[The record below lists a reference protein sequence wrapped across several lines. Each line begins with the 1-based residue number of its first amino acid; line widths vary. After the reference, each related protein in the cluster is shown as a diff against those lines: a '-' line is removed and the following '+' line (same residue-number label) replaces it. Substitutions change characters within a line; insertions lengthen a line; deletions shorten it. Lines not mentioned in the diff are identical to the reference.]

1 MHRLYRPRVC
11 ILSRLRVNNLLIRRT
26 GNDILNR
33 LVAEL
38 EILLDGDTVLDAH
51 EDDGGGDEEGGGE
64 AAPGGAEDCVEG
76 LFDAVKT
83 PEDGGT
89 SRLDALV
96 EA

>member
-1 MHRLYRPRVC
+1 MHRLYMPRVC
-11 ILSRLRVNNLLIRRT
+11 ILLRLRVNNLLIRRT
-26 GNDILNR
+26 SNDILNR

-38 EILLDGDTVLDAH
+38 EILLESDSVLDAR
-51 EDDGGGDEEGGGE
+51 ENDRCGDEQRGGE
-64 AAPGGAEDCVEG
+64 AAPSGTKDCVEG

-89 SRLDALV
+89 GRLDALV